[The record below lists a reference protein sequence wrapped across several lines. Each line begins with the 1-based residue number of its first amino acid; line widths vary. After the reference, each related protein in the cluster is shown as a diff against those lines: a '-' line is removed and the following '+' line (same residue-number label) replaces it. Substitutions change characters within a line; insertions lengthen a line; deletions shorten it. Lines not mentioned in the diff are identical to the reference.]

1 MVKDLKTN
9 YRYKAIPKLNNNV
22 YLTAVLSDWEDAI
35 TMGGEA
41 SIYYDG
47 SYVGNTSLLPG
58 GTEDTIQLSLGIDK
72 NIAIKR
78 QKIKEKCSQKV
89 LDNDILHQ
97 YTYEITMKNSRAT
110 KIDIEVEDQLPLAQ
124 DKSVVVERKELSGA
138 KYDEVTGI
146 LKWRSTIQAKDS
158 KKLTLMY
165 QVKAPKYMSVA
176 FN

>member
-1 MVKDLKTN
+1 
-9 YRYKAIPKLNNNV
+9 
-22 YLTAVLSDWEDAI
+22 
-35 TMGGEA
+35 MGGEA

-110 KIDIEVEDQLPLAQ
+110 KIDIEVDDEGNNISKVITDGEHNVYIQLIGL
-124 DKSVVVERKELSGA
+124 
-138 KYDEVTGI
+138 I
-146 LKWRSTIQAKDS
+146 
-158 KKLTLMY
+158 
-165 QVKAPKYMSVA
+165 
-176 FN
+176 